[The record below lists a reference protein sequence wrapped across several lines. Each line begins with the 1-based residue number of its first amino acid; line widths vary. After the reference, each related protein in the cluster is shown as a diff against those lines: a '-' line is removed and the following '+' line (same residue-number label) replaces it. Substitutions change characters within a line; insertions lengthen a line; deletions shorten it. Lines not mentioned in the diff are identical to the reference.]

1 MSRKS
6 RTITDFGFSPTLTD
20 TETGEVTNIGRY
32 GVWGYKGHHSGKH
45 EVIACG
51 DDLEALQAEYGP
63 DLPVEFIG
71 PQPA

>member
-20 TETGEVTNIGRY
+20 TATGEVTSIGRY
-32 GVWGYKGHHSGKH
+32 GVWGYKGHWSGKH

-51 DDLEALQAEYGP
+51 DDLDALQAEYGP
-63 DLPVEFIG
+63 DLPVEFLG